1 VKRPHAEQRTAK
13 GWFSGEMAAPLV
25 AVIIAVYN
33 GERSVARAIDSVL
46 AQQFESFELIVV
58 DDASRDATPHVLA
71 GYGDRINVIRRKRNG
86 GLAAARNYGVD
97 HARGQFVAFLDADD
111 EWLPGRLA
119 KTVEALQTHPTT
131 TMAFSDVVPVDNNG
145 LVLAPTYLH
154 PGTARQPLIEDLLEE
169 GWWPILPSSVT
180 IRRWVFDRVGGFA
193 EDYKSAAGFEDT
205 ELWFLLRELGDF
217 AFVPEPLVNYRL
229 APIVERM
236 RKYAPGFGLFAARM
250 RKRYGEAGDKLA
262 RRCAALYHWLLTVK
276 GLRCLEAGDMREAR
290 RALFCALQYQPSL
303 ERPDLRR
310 QLHAI
315 FEHGP
320 PSASNGN
327 VPAVERDDVLR
338 AWHAL
343 LPHQAALG
351 TMRRKGL
358 LEIPPAPS
366 SHAGFAEELLAG
378 GAPLAL
384 Y

>member
-1 VKRPHAEQRTAK
+1 
-13 GWFSGEMAAPLV
+13 
-25 AVIIAVYN
+25 
-33 GERSVARAIDSVL
+33 
-46 AQQFESFELIVV
+46 
-58 DDASRDATPHVLA
+58 
-71 GYGDRINVIRRKRNG
+71 
-86 GLAAARNYGVD
+86 
-97 HARGQFVAFLDADD
+97 
-111 EWLPGRLA
+111 
-119 KTVEALQTHPTT
+119 
-131 TMAFSDVVPVDNNG
+131 
-145 LVLAPTYLH
+145 
-154 PGTARQPLIEDLLEE
+154 
-169 GWWPILPSSVT
+169 
-180 IRRWVFDRVGGFA
+180 
-193 EDYKSAAGFEDT
+193 
-205 ELWFLLRELGDF
+205 
-217 AFVPEPLVNYRL
+217 
-229 APIVERM
+229 
-236 RKYAPGFGLFAARM
+236 
-250 RKRYGEAGDKLA
+250 
-262 RRCAALYHWLLTVK
+262 
-276 GLRCLEAGDMREAR
+276 LRCLEAGDMREAR

-366 SHAGFAEELLAG
+366 SHACFAEELLAG